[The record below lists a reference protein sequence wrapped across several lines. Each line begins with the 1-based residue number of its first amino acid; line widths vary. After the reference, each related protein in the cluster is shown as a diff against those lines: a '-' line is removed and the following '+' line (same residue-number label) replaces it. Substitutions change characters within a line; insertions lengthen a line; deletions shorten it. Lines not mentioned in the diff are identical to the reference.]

1 MRAQVDRIRS
11 ERVSEGKL
19 RRAKAYLLGQYSL
32 DRRPAA
38 RRAWSAAFYEAAGV
52 GHDFADRYVRAI
64 EAVSAD
70 DVLRVARAYLTSP
83 TVVRLEPVPR

>member
-1 MRAQVDRIRS
+1 MRAQVERIRS
-11 ERVSEGKL
+11 ERVSEGEL
-19 RRAKAYLLGQYSL
+19 DRAKTYLLGQFGL
-32 DRRPAA
+32 DRRTNA
-38 RRAWSAAFYEAAGV
+38 RLAWYAAFYEAAGV